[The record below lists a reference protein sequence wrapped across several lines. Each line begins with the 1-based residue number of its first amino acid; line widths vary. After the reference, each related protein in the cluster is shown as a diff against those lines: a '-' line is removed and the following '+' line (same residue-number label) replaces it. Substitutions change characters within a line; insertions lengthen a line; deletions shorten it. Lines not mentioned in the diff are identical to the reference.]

1 MQCYSPSGIG
11 LKGTENPHDLRER
24 AKTQVAA
31 VISSEASSKAAKKQQ
46 KLDKKRAKEALTMAR
61 SHTNMKKA
69 LEKQRQQG
77 KRDEEMPRNP
87 AQNPVVG
94 LATLSFR
101 EVCTQVEHALEQ
113 LWSELGSADAL
124 RRHLEQPGSAM
135 LASSVVP
142 FKAELEY
149 DGCPMG
155 SVEGGIQLHY
165 GNHGLKPSSHR
176 DGAATQSQPS
186 GVPPPT
192 AASVAVALATTKAAP
207 VRAAH
212 SLSTTVT
219 AKNDD
224 NNDGVSRLDQRRA
237 TIDNTDPTR
246 LQMSGFLHKRGNLV
260 KTWHRRWFAV
270 HGGELWLRYYHTNMG
285 GHGRSSM
292 AAALLGQI
300 SLQGAEVE
308 DREDQ
313 AQAQN
318 GKYSNRFAV
327 ITQERELVIS
337 AESPQEKE
345 DWMLFLRLIIGA
357 STDAEQVS
365 KRRTLLQVRK
375 AAMHTH
381 STFVVILPPPLALCD
396 AVLTCASPSCVSFSF
411 VDRWHIIL
419 MCGTCHVR
427 CQMEASRRRSALAVG
442 GRARAAKKS

>member
-1 MQCYSPSGIG
+1 M
-11 LKGTENPHDLRER
+11 
-24 AKTQVAA
+24 AK
-31 VISSEASSKAAKKQQ
+31 
-46 KLDKKRAKEALTMAR
+46 

-94 LATLSFR
+94 LATLGFR

-124 RRHLEQPGSAM
+124 RRRMEQPGSTI
-135 LASSVVP
+135 ASSVVP

-155 SVEGGIQLHY
+155 SVEGSMQLRY
-165 GNHGLKPSSHR
+165 GNHGVKPNSHR
-176 DGAATQSQPS
+176 EGAATQSAAA
-186 GVPPPT
+186 GVRPPT
-192 AASVAVALATTKAAP
+192 PAVAAAP
-207 VRAAH
+207 AAATQAVPAPAALPK
-212 SLSTTVT
+212 S
-219 AKNDD
+219 
-224 NNDGVSRLDQRRA
+224 DGGEGRPSRVDERRA

-270 HGGELWLRYYHTNMG
+270 HGGELWLRYYHMNMG

-292 AAALLGQI
+292 ASALLGQV
-300 SLQGAEVE
+300 SLQGAEIE

-357 STDAEQVS
+357 STDAEQVC
-365 KRRTLLQVRK
+365 KRRTLLQVREAELK
-375 AAMHTH
+375 CAPMRLLCCCCLH
-381 STFVVILPPPLALCD
+381 LPLC
-396 AVLTCASPSCVSFSF
+396 V
-411 VDRWHIIL
+411 
-419 MCGTCHVR
+419 
-427 CQMEASRRRSALAVG
+427 
-442 GRARAAKKS
+442 